1 MNRFLPEGL
10 LIESEENRSYL
21 ESQENLMTA
30 AEENVFLEA
39 VPKICTYSHDLIF
52 DLDGIKGIMPRCECA
67 YGIQE
72 GKIKDIAIISKVG
85 KPTRFVITDFI
96 DENGSLVALLS
107 RRRVQEAC
115 RAEYLS
121 RLESGEVIDCKVTHL
136 EQFGCFVDVGCGI
149 ASMIPI
155 DSISVSRIS
164 HPCDRFDIGDNIKA
178 VVKGYDGEKIYLS
191 HKELLGT
198 WEENAALFNAGE
210 TVNGIVRSIETYGV
224 FIELMPNL
232 AGLAE
237 PRPDVYIGQTASVY
251 IKSINP
257 DRMKIKLIIVDTF
270 EAEPIK
276 TNRYFITDGI
286 LDKWKYSPRHA
297 AKQIETIFK

>member
-10 LIESEENRSYL
+10 LIESEKNKRYLSSYENMMAAAKENAYL
-21 ESQENLMTA
+21 EATA
-30 AEENVFLEA
+30 
-39 VPKICTYSHDLIF
+39 KICTYSHDLIF
-52 DLDGIKGIMPRCECA
+52 DFGGVKGIMPRCECA

-72 GKIKDIAIISKVG
+72 GKVKDIAIISKVG
-85 KPTRFVITDFI
+85 KPVKFIITDFI
-96 DENGSLVALLS
+96 TENGNPVALLS
-107 RRRVQEAC
+107 RRKVQESC
-115 RAEYLS
+115 RQEYLS

-136 EQFGCFVDVGCGI
+136 EQFGCFVDVGCGM

-164 HPCDRFDIGDNIKA
+164 HPCDRFNVGDDIKA
-178 VVKGYDGEKIYLS
+178 VVKGYDGEKVYLT

-198 WEENAALFNAGE
+198 WEENAALFKAGE
-210 TVNGIVRSIETYGV
+210 TVNGIIRSIETYGV
-224 FIELMPNL
+224 FIELAPNL

-251 IKSINP
+251 IKSINA

-270 EAEPIK
+270 DSEPNK
-276 TNRYFITDGI
+276 TNRYFVDSGI
-286 LDKWKYSPRHA
+286 IKKWEYSPRHA
-297 AKQIETIFK
+297 AKRIETIF